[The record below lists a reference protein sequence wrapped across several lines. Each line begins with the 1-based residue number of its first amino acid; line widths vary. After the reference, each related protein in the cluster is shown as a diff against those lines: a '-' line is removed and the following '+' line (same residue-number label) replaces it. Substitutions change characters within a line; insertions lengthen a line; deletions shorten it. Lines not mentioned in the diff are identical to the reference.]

1 MSTEIKTTAEKAS
14 ERTKRLIK
22 EKAEAERKQR
32 EDDLAE
38 HRASM
43 DAEGEARALVLG
55 KAMKGLSEDEQKLV
69 RLHAA
74 VIVATRD
81 GGTPNQ
87 KQAAHDDV
95 ALTLAKYMADGVV

>member
-1 MSTEIKTTAEKAS
+1 MSTEVKTASEKAS
-14 ERTKRLIK
+14 ERTKRLVR
-22 EKAEAERKQR
+22 EKAEAERLQR
-32 EDDLAE
+32 ESDLAE

-43 DAEGEARALVLG
+43 DAEGKARAVVLE
-55 KAMKGLSEDEQKLV
+55 KAMKGLSEEEQRLV

-81 GGTPNQ
+81 GGSPHQ

-95 ALTLAKYMADGVV
+95 ALGLAKYMADGVA